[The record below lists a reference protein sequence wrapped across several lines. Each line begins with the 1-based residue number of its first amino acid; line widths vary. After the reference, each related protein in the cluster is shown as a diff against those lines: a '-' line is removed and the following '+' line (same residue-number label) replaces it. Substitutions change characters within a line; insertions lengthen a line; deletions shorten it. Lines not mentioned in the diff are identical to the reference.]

1 MTNEQNVHPE
11 KHLMND
17 TDNKVLIKY
26 QIMFTSITHRDCL
39 ANEKIM
45 KMLRDNI

>member
-1 MTNEQNVHPE
+1 MTNEQNVHPK

-26 QIMFTSITHRDCL
+26 QIIFTGVTHTDCF

-45 KMLRDNI
+45 KAML